1 MSRRQQRGEQE
12 FGSDSFLDIIANIV
26 GILIILIVIVGMKVA
41 RQPAEFQA
49 MKALPGIV
57 QVDDPPVVED
67 TPSQVASAAA
77 EQADQLAAEAAQQLL
92 VEQQREAEQRRQVE
106 QQAFEERHQRLTQL
120 RQESAV
126 LETRLAELSTLRS
139 DQTAAIQRIAGDR
152 ELNGL
157 RLAALRQKADQTQ
170 KQQQDVNK
178 EQLQL
183 TQSVTA
189 MQQQLQ
195 EVEQQISSLTS
206 AQTTALARQQQTTA
220 QVQRVEFETQQLQEM
235 LQELQTATEA
245 GDQLEHRLSPI
256 SELVEKGELHFR
268 VDQGRISHVPLEELL
283 DRLKAQVQSRRST
296 VTRFNRYEGSVGPVS
311 GYRMSYTVERD
322 SMTPME
328 SVQYGGGTY
337 RVSVSRWTVQPDD
350 SLESETIQEAIRPG
364 SRFRQLAE
372 LGLPGSAITF
382 WIYPDSFGSFP
393 PLREIAHG
401 LQLRVAARPL
411 PEGTPIVG
419 SPGGSRSTAQ

>member
-41 RQPAEFQA
+41 RQPADFQA
-49 MKALPGIV
+49 LKALPGIV
-57 QVDDPPVVED
+57 QAVDPPVLED
-67 TPSQVASAAA
+67 RLSQADSAAA
-77 EQADQLAAEAAQQLL
+77 EQADQLAAEAAQQRL
-92 VEQQREAEQRRQVE
+92 AE
-106 QQAFEERHQRLTQL
+106 QQAFEERQQRLTQL

-126 LETRLAELSTLRS
+126 LESRLAELSTVRS
-139 DQTAAIQRIAGDR
+139 DQTAAIQRMTGDR

-157 RLAALRQKADQTQ
+157 RLAALRQRADQTQ
-170 KQQQDVNK
+170 KQQLDVNK

-195 EVEQQISSLTS
+195 EVEQQISSLVS
-206 AQTTALARQQQTTA
+206 AQTATLARQQQTTA
-220 QVQRVEFETQQLQEM
+220 QMQRVEFETQQLVEK
-235 LQELQTATEA
+235 LQEFQAATEV

-283 DRLKAQVQSRRST
+283 ERLKAQVQSRRST
-296 VTRFNRYEGSVGPVS
+296 VTRFSRYEGSVGPVS

-328 SVQYGGGTY
+328 SVQYGGGSY

-350 SLESETIQEAIRPG
+350 SLESETIEAAIRPG
-364 SRFRQLAE
+364 SRFRQIAE

-393 PLREIAHG
+393 ALREIAHG